1 MAARFCLVARGR
13 RGEEHC
19 AETGER
25 GPGRD
30 HGRVR
35 PPRLHW
41 IERTYRAEKK
51 SLYRGLLYSA
61 QNLVKKDPGRAKQ
74 KSLATAGTNFT
85 KPGAQN

>member
-35 PPRLHW
+35 PPRLHG
-41 IERTYRAEKK
+41 IERR
-51 SLYRGLLYSA
+51 SG
-61 QNLVKKDPGRAKQ
+61 G
-74 KSLATAGTNFT
+74 ATIRIIKWNSNWARL
-85 KPGAQN
+85 KAL

>member
-19 AETGER
+19 AETGEG

-35 PPRLHW
+35 PPRIHG
-41 IERTYRAEKK
+41 IGHRKERHFVNGSYWARLKNVPGFREKEPLV
-51 SLYRGLLYSA
+51 SRGQLLC
-61 QNLVKKDPGRAKQ
+61 LQ
-74 KSLATAGTNFT
+74 K
-85 KPGAQN
+85 PQ